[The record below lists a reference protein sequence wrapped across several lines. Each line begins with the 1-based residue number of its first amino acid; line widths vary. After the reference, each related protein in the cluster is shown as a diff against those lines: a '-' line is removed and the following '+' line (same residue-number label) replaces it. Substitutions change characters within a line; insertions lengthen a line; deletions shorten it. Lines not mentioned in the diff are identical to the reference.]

1 MSKFSR
7 LMRQASCVGT
17 TIILQLL
24 HISTYAQSDSI
35 GYVYADAIEQSV
47 AANDDNDFDYDTEF
61 EHLKDF
67 IRHPININ
75 KAAKTDFEQLKL
87 LTLDQINL
95 ILEHRDK
102 QGNYIALLE
111 LQSVL
116 DLETIHRI
124 LPFVTC
130 DGAIDDFQIDTKDWF
145 KKGKNEAFLRWERR
159 LETAKGYLKPNTVAN
174 PANGGEGGYLGGKDK
189 LYMRYRYSFGTRLS
203 YGFTLEKDAGEAFG
217 KSVFD
222 FWSIHFKINP
232 KHKVLKTILLGD
244 YSVALGQGLIH
255 DNGFNLGKSALVL
268 SIEKNNPPLR
278 HYSSS
283 NEANFMRG
291 VALGLKMS
299 QNTEGVIFA
308 SYRQRDGNL
317 TAAIDA
323 TNLDDTVVIST
334 LQNSG
339 LHRTRLD
346 SADKNAVGL
355 MTFGGRIA
363 RTYRKGTIGI
373 NTVFNQFDRK
383 IEPQNEPY
391 NLYSFKGKKLLNIS
405 TDFKFTFKNVHVF
418 GETALSDN
426 LGWSTSNGIIVG
438 LDKKLSF
445 STLYRYFSLRY
456 QSINAQPFIESSRAN
471 DEQGL
476 YMGFEYKP
484 NRRWTTLFYADMWQ
498 HNWLKFRAD
507 APSNGKEFFTKIQYK
522 TKNTEGYI
530 QVRTKTKEQ
539 NTTRPD
545 TAKTNTL
552 TPKTRTHIRLHFA
565 YRVSRNLELRNRIEF
580 SFYKD
585 DEGTSK
591 GFMAYQDV
599 IYEFENRPLSISS
612 RLAFFDT
619 KDYQSAI
626 YAYENDLINNFT
638 ILPYYY
644 RGSRFYLNLS
654 YKGFKNLLI
663 EARLA
668 RTILTNR
675 NTIGSGLEEIEGGSR
690 TDVKVQLRWTL

>member
-1 MSKFSR
+1 MSKFTR
-7 LMRQASCVGT
+7 LMHHASCVLV
-17 TIILQLL
+17 TIILQFF
-24 HISTYAQSDSI
+24 HIPAFAQSDSI
-35 GYVYADAIEQSV
+35 GYVFADAIEQSV
-47 AANDDNDFDYDTEF
+47 AANDDNTFDYDTEF
-61 EHLKDF
+61 EHLQDF

-75 KAAKTDFEQLKL
+75 KAAKSDFEQLKI

-95 ILEHRDK
+95 ILNHREK

-130 DGAIDDFQIDTKDWF
+130 DGALNDFQMPLKDWF

-159 LETAKGYLKPNTVAN
+159 LETAKGYLKPNT
-174 PANGGEGGYLGGKDK
+174 EGGYLGEKDK

-217 KSVFD
+217 TSVFD
-222 FWSIHFKINP
+222 FWSAHFKINP
-232 KHKVLKTILLGD
+232 KHKVLKTIVLGD

-268 SIEKNNPPLR
+268 SIEKNNAPLR
-278 HYSSS
+278 QYSSS

-299 QNTEGVIFA
+299 QNTEGVVFA
-308 SYRQRDGNL
+308 SYRRRDGNL
-317 TAAIDA
+317 KTVFDAA
-323 TNLDDTVVIST
+323 NLDDSLVIST

-339 LHRTRLD
+339 LHRTNLD
-346 SADKNAVGL
+346 VADKNAVGL

-363 RTYRKGTIGI
+363 RTYRKGTVGL

-391 NLYSFKGKKLLNIS
+391 NFNSFKGKQLLNFS
-405 TDFKFTFKNVHVF
+405 TDYKLTFKNIHVF

-426 LGWSTSNGIIVG
+426 GGWATTNGVIIG
-438 LDKKLSF
+438 FDKKLSF
-445 STLYRYFSLRY
+445 STLYRFFSLTY
-456 QSINAQPFIESSRAN
+456 QTINAQPFIESSRAN
-471 DEQGL
+471 DEKGL
-476 YMGFEYKP
+476 YMGFEYKI
-484 NRRWTTLFYADMWQ
+484 NKRWTTLFYADMWQ

-507 APSNGKEFFTKIQYK
+507 APSNGQEFFTKMQYK
-522 TKNTEGYI
+522 SKNTEGYI

-539 NTTRPD
+539 NATRPD

-552 TPKTRTHIRLHFA
+552 TPKTRTQVRLHFA
-565 YRVSRNLELRNRIEF
+565 YRVNKNLELRNRIEF

-585 DEGTSK
+585 EDGISK
-591 GFMAYQDV
+591 GFMVYQDV
-599 IYEFENRPLSISS
+599 KYELENTPLSISS

-644 RGSRFYLNLS
+644 RGSRLYFNLS

-668 RTILTNR
+668 RTVLTNR
-675 NTIGSGLEEIEGGSR
+675 NTIGSGLEEIEGSGR
-690 TDVKVQLRWTL
+690 TDVKVQLRCTF

>member
-1 MSKFSR
+1 MSKLNR
-7 LMRQASCVGT
+7 VMRQASYVCT
-17 TIILQLL
+17 TIILQFL
-24 HISTYAQSDSI
+24 HFSTFAQSDSI
-35 GYVYADAIEQSV
+35 GYVFADAIEQSV

-87 LTLDQINL
+87 LTTDQINL
-95 ILEHRDK
+95 ILEHREK
-102 QGNYIALLE
+102 QGNYIVLLE

-130 DGAIDDFQIDTKDWF
+130 DGALDDFQIDTKDWF

-159 LETAKGYLKPNTVAN
+159 LETAKGYLKPNT
-174 PANGGEGGYLGGKDK
+174 EGGYLGGKDK

-222 FWSIHFKINP
+222 FWSLHFKINP
-232 KHKVLKTILLGD
+232 NHKVLKTIVLGD

-268 SIEKNNPPLR
+268 SIEKNNAPLR
-278 HYSSS
+278 QYSSS

-299 QNTEGVIFA
+299 QNTEGVVFA

-317 TAAIDA
+317 TTGLNID
-323 TNLDDTVVIST
+323 NFDKDSLVIST

-346 SADKNAVGL
+346 EADKNAVGL

-363 RTYRKGTIGI
+363 RTYRKGTVGL
-373 NTVFNQFDRK
+373 NTVFNHFDKK

-391 NLYSFKGKKLLNIS
+391 NLYSFKGKQLINFS
-405 TDFKFTFKNVHVF
+405 TDYKFTFKNVHVF
-418 GETALSDN
+418 GETAMSDN
-426 LGWSTSNGIIVG
+426 LGWATTNGIIVG
-438 LDKKLSF
+438 FDKKLSF
-445 STLYRYFSLRY
+445 STLYRYFSLKY
-456 QSINAQPFIESSRAN
+456 QTVNAQPFIESSRAN

-476 YMGFEYKP
+476 YLGFEYKL
-484 NRRWTTLFYADMWQ
+484 NRRWTTLFYADIWQ

-507 APSNGKEFFTKIQYK
+507 APSNGQEFFTKMQYK

-530 QVRTKTKEQ
+530 QVRTKTREQ
-539 NTTRPD
+539 NATRPD

-552 TPKTRTHIRLHFA
+552 TPKTRSQIRLHFA
-565 YRVSRNLELRNRIEF
+565 YRVNKNLELRNRIEF

-585 DEGTSK
+585 EEGISK
-591 GFMAYQDV
+591 GFMVYQDV
-599 IYEFENRPLSISS
+599 KYEFENTPLSISS

-644 RGSRFYLNLS
+644 RGSRLYLNLN

-663 EARLA
+663 ETRLA
-668 RTILTNR
+668 RTVLTNR
-675 NTIGSGLEEIEGGSR
+675 KTIGSGLEEIDGNSR
-690 TDVKVQLRWTL
+690 TDVKMQVRWTF